1 MNTQNNNNRKKSFNL
16 RVTSNKYRSGLEE
29 RIAEQLEELDI
40 DFQYETLKIKYVK
53 PSQPATYTPDF
64 ILPNKTI
71 IETKGQ
77 FVTSDRKK
85 HRQIREQFGDKYDIR
100 FVFSNPNQR
109 IGKKSRTTYAMW
121 CDRYGFKWAKGEIP
135 KGWLK
140 NGTKE
145 N

>member
-1 MNTQNNNNRKKSFNL
+1 
-16 RVTSNKYRSGLEE
+16 VTSNKYRSGLEE
-29 RIAEQLEELDI
+29 RIAKQLEELDI

-53 PSQPATYTPDF
+53 PSQPSTYTPDF
-64 ILPNKTI
+64 ILPNKII

-85 HRQIREQFGDKYDIR
+85 HRLIREQFGNKYDIR

-121 CDRYGFKWAKGEIP
+121 CERYGFKWAKGEIP
-135 KGWLK
+135 KQWLQ
-140 NGTKE
+140 NGKKAD
-145 N
+145 